1 MKKLQITL
9 SVLFLCLWSAV
20 LPAQLPG
27 GIPGG
32 GRNGGQ
38 MNVGRFYGKV
48 VDEKGKGVGYA
59 TVELY
64 GMKFD
69 SVSRNMKKTLITG
82 QITADNGDFSLEKL
96 PVMGEFTL
104 KVSFLGYADVEKNV
118 SFGLTRPNRRAD
130 GQADMS
136 AMASKLDKDLGNI
149 VLETQSTT
157 LNEVVVKGEAGSLTL
172 ALDKKVFRVDKN
184 AVAAGGTAEDA
195 LRNVPSLAVDLDGNV
210 TLRNSSPQ
218 IFIDGRP
225 STLTL
230 EQIPAD
236 AIESVEVITNPSA
249 RYDASGGQAGIV
261 NIVLK
266 KERRIGYNGN
276 IRVGA
281 DSYGGINGGAD
292 INAREGNFNA
302 FLNANINSRKG
313 ISEGETVRNNYFGR
327 VPTDVFQ
334 RTDSDNNR
342 LFANIRGGL
351 DWFIDNRNTL
361 TVSGTYTRGRFG
373 SDDILNILTD
383 SLYSSGIITS
393 QSIRN
398 SDSERGFQN
407 VGASMLYKHNFPKEG
422 KEFTAD
428 VNLNSVSSSST
439 GNFNTQFINLGL
451 ESLERQ
457 ENSGSS
463 NFVTVQADFV
473 DPLTD
478 KIKLELGARAAIR
491 RNTNNSDNF
500 VFDPDINQWVL
511 IPYFADRYKFDDQVY
526 AAYGSFSHQ
535 FSNWGYQLGLRAES
549 STYTGTLET
558 VDSTFNNDY
567 PLSLFPSV
575 FVTYKLNEED
585 NIQFSATRRINRPN
599 FFQLMP
605 FTDFSDSL
613 NLQRGNPDL
622 LPEFTNSLELSYQNF
637 FSKGHNILI
646 SAYYKQSTDL
656 ITRYQFTEYDPLLMQ
671 DVVVNSYANSNQ
683 SEAYGVEF
691 TLRNNF
697 KDKIELTTNVNLYN
711 SKVDASNVE
720 ASLVNEQFTYFIK
733 ENVSIKLP
741 AQFTFQISAE
751 YQSRTALSTSG
762 GGGRWGG
769 GGGGHWG
776 GSNSTAQG
784 YSIPVWFV
792 DMALRKD
799 LFKRKATLTLNVQD
813 VFRSRRNGSYVESAL
828 FIQDTWRIRD
838 PQQVRLNFSYR
849 FGKMDASLFKR
860 KNTRVNMEGMDMMQ

>member
-1 MKKLQITL
+1 MKNLKITL
-9 SVLFLCLWSAV
+9 SVLLLSLWTAA
-20 LPAQLPG
+20 LIAQQPAP
-27 GIPGG
+27 PG
-32 GRNGGQ
+32 GRNGQ

-69 SVSRNMKKTLITG
+69 SVSKAMKKALISG
-82 QITADNGDFSLEKL
+82 QITEDNGDFSLEKL

-104 KVSFLGYADVEKNV
+104 KVSFLGYADAERKV
-118 SFGLTRPNRRAD
+118 SFGVTRPSRRAD
-130 GQADMS
+130 GQGDMS
-136 AMASKLDKDLGNI
+136 AMASKFDQDLGNI

-157 LNEVVVKGEAGSLTL
+157 LSEVVVKGEAGSLTL

-195 LRNVPSLAVDLDGNV
+195 LRNVPSLGVDLDGNV

-276 IRVGA
+276 IRLGA
-281 DSYGGINGGAD
+281 DSRGGINGGAD
-292 INAREGNFNA
+292 INAREGKFNA
-302 FLNANINSRKG
+302 FLNANLNSRKG
-313 ISEGETVRNNYFGR
+313 ISEGETERNNLFGQ
-327 VPTDVFQ
+327 VPTDIFQ
-334 RTDSDNNR
+334 RTDSDNSR
-342 LFANIRGGL
+342 LFANLRGGL

-361 TVSGTYTRGRFG
+361 TASGSYTRGRFET
-373 SDDILNILTD
+373 SDILGIRTD
-383 SLYSSGIITS
+383 SLYSSGATFS
-393 QSIRN
+393 ESVRN
-398 SDSERGFQN
+398 SSNERGFRN
-407 VGASMLYKHNFPKEG
+407 IGAALLYKHNFPKNG
-422 KEFTAD
+422 KELTAD
-428 VNLNSVSSSST
+428 VNYNGSSSEST
-439 GNFNTQFINLGL
+439 GDFNTQFITSGL

-457 ENSGSS
+457 ENSGAS
-463 NFVTVQADFV
+463 NFLTIQTDYV
-473 DPLTD
+473 DPISD

-500 VFDPDINQWVL
+500 VFDPDINQWVI
-511 IPYFADRYKFDDQVY
+511 IPNFADRYKFDDQVY

-535 FSNWGYQLGLRAES
+535 FPKWGYMLGLRAES
-549 STYTGTLET
+549 SQYTGTLET

-575 FVTYKLNEED
+575 FVTRKLNEED
-585 NIQFSATRRINRPN
+585 NIQLSYTRRINRPN

-637 FSKGHNILI
+637 FSKSHNILI

-656 ITRYQFTEYDPLLMQ
+656 ITRYQFTEYDPGLDQ
-671 DVVVNSYANSNQ
+671 EVVVNSYANSNK

-697 KDKIELTTNVNLYN
+697 KDKIELTTNVNVYN
-711 SKVDASNVE
+711 SLVDASNVE
-720 ASLVNEQFTYFIK
+720 AGLVNEQFSWFIK
-733 ENVSIKLP
+733 ENISIKLP
-741 AQFTFQISAE
+741 AQFTFQISGE
-751 YQSRTALSTSG
+751 YQSRTALSVGG

-776 GSNSTAQG
+776 GSTNTAQG
-784 YSIPVWFV
+784 YTIPVWHV
-792 DMALRKD
+792 DVAIRKD
-799 LFKRKATLTLNVQD
+799 LFKRKATLTLNVSD
-813 VFRSRRNGSYVESAL
+813 VFRSRRTGSYAESL
-828 FIQDTWRIRD
+828 YFIQDSWRIRD
-838 PQQVRLNFSYR
+838 PQTARLNFSYR
-849 FGKMDASLFKR
+849 FGKMDTSLFKR
-860 KNTRVNMEGMDMMQ
+860 KNTNMNSEGMDMMQ

>member
-1 MKKLQITL
+1 MKNLKITL
-9 SVLFLCLWSAV
+9 SVLLLSLWSAA
-20 LPAQLPG
+20 LIAQQPAFP
-27 GIPGG
+27 G
-32 GRNGGQ
+32 GRNGQ
-38 MNVGRFYGKV
+38 MNIGHFYGKV

-69 SVSRNMKKTLITG
+69 SLSKSMKKTLITG
-82 QITADNGDFSLEKL
+82 QITEDNGDFSLEKL

-104 KVSFLGYADVEKNV
+104 KVSFLGYADAERKV
-118 SFGLTRPNRRAD
+118 SFGVTRPSRRAD
-130 GQADMS
+130 GQGDMS
-136 AMASKLDKDLGNI
+136 AMASKFDQDLGNI

-184 AVAAGGTAEDA
+184 AVASGGTAEDA
-195 LRNVPSLAVDLDGNV
+195 LRNVPSLGVDLDGNV

-218 IFIDGRP
+218 IFVDGRP
-225 STLTL
+225 TTLTL

-276 IRVGA
+276 IRLGA
-281 DSYGGINGGAD
+281 DSRGGLNGGAD
-292 INAREGNFNA
+292 INAREGKFNA
-302 FLNANINSRKG
+302 FLNANLNSRKG
-313 ISEGETVRNNYFGR
+313 ISEGETERSNLFGQ
-327 VPTDVFQ
+327 VPTDIFQ
-334 RTDSDNNR
+334 RTDSDNSR
-342 LFANIRGGL
+342 LFANLRGGL

-361 TVSGTYTRGRFG
+361 TASGSYTRGRFEN
-373 SDDILNILTD
+373 SDILGIRTD
-383 SLYSSGIITS
+383 SLYSSGTTFS
-393 QSIRN
+393 ESVRN
-398 SDSERGFQN
+398 SSNERGFRN
-407 VGASMLYKHNFPKEG
+407 IGAALLYKHNFPKNG
-422 KEFTAD
+422 KELTAD
-428 VNLNSVSSSST
+428 VNLNSVSSEST
-439 GNFNTQFINLGL
+439 GDFNTQFITSGF

-457 ENSGSS
+457 ENSGAS
-463 NFVTVQADFV
+463 NFLTIQTDYV
-473 DPLTD
+473 DPISD
-478 KIKLELGARAAIR
+478 RIKLELGARAAIR

-511 IPYFADRYKFDDQVY
+511 IPNFADRYKFDDQVY

-535 FSNWGYQLGLRAES
+535 FPKWGYMLGLRAES
-549 STYTGTLET
+549 SQYTGTLET

-575 FVTYKLNEED
+575 FVTRKLNEED
-585 NIQFSATRRINRPN
+585 NIQLSYTRRINRPN

-637 FSKGHNILI
+637 FSKSHNILI

-656 ITRYQFTEYDPLLMQ
+656 ITRYQFTEFDPVLNQ
-671 DVVVNSYANSNQ
+671 DIVVNSYANSNK

-697 KDKIELTTNVNLYN
+697 KDKIELTTNVNVYN
-711 SKVDASNVE
+711 SLVDASNVE
-720 ASLVNEQFTYFIK
+720 AGLVNEQFSWFIK

-741 AQFTFQISAE
+741 AQFTFQISGE
-751 YQSRTALSTSG
+751 YQSRTALSTGG

-776 GSNSTAQG
+776 GPTNTAQG
-784 YSIPVWFV
+784 YTIPVWHV
-792 DMALRKD
+792 DVAIRKD
-799 LFKRKATLTLNVQD
+799 LFKRKATLTLNVSD
-813 VFRSRRNGSYVESAL
+813 VFRSRRTGSFAESL
-828 FIQDTWRIRD
+828 YFIQDSWRIRD
-838 PQQVRLNFSYR
+838 PQTARLNFSYR
-849 FGKMDASLFKR
+849 FGKMDTSLFKR
-860 KNTRVNMEGMDMMQ
+860 KNTNMNSEGMDMMQ

>member
-1 MKKLQITL
+1 MKNLQITL
-9 SVLFLCLWSAV
+9 SVLLLSLWSVALIAQQPAV
-20 LPAQLPG
+20 P
-27 GIPGG
+27 G
-32 GRNGGQ
+32 GRNGQ
-38 MNVGRFYGKV
+38 MNIGHFYGKV

-69 SVSRNMKKTLITG
+69 SLSKAMKKTLITG
-82 QITADNGDFSLEKL
+82 QITEDNGDFSLEKL

-104 KVSFLGYADVEKNV
+104 KVSFLGYADVERKV
-118 SFGLTRPNRRAD
+118 SFGGARPSRRAD

-136 AMASKLDKDLGNI
+136 AMAAKFDQDLGNI

-157 LNEVVVKGEAGSLTL
+157 LNEVLVKGEAGSLTL

-195 LRNVPSLAVDLDGNV
+195 LRNVPSLGVDLDGNV

-276 IRVGA
+276 IRLGA
-281 DSYGGINGGAD
+281 DSRGGFQGGAD
-292 INAREGNFNA
+292 INAREGKFNA
-302 FLNANINSRKG
+302 FLNANLNSRKG
-313 ISEGETVRNNYFGR
+313 ISEGETDRSNLFGQ
-327 VPTDVFQ
+327 VPTDIFQ
-334 RTDSDNNR
+334 RTDSDNSR
-342 LFANIRGGL
+342 LFANLRGGL

-361 TVSGTYTRGRFG
+361 TASGSFTKGRFNN
-373 SDDILNILTD
+373 DDILGIRTD
-383 SLYSSGIITS
+383 SLYSSGTTFS
-393 QSIRN
+393 ESVRN
-398 SDSERGFQN
+398 SSNERGFN
-407 VGASMLYKHNFPKEG
+407 NTGAALLYKHNFPKNG
-422 KEFTAD
+422 KELTAD
-428 VNLNSVSSSST
+428 VNFNRSSSKST
-439 GNFNTQFINLGL
+439 GDFNTQFITSGF

-457 ENSGSS
+457 ENSGAS
-463 NFVTVQADFV
+463 NFLTIQTDYV
-473 DPLTD
+473 DPISD
-478 KIKLELGARAAIR
+478 RIKLELGARAAIR

-511 IPYFADRYKFDDQVY
+511 IPNFADRYKFDDQVY

-535 FSNWGYQLGLRAES
+535 FPKWGYMLGLRAES
-549 STYTGTLET
+549 SQYTGNLET
-558 VDSTFNNDY
+558 VDSTFTNDY

-575 FVTYKLNEED
+575 FVTRKLNEED
-585 NIQFSATRRINRPN
+585 NIQLSYTRRINRPN

-637 FSKGHNILI
+637 FSKSHNILI

-656 ITRYQFTEYDPLLMQ
+656 ITRYQFTEFDPGINQ
-671 DVVVNSYANSNQ
+671 EIVVNTYANSNK

-697 KDKIELTTNVNLYN
+697 KDKIELTTNVNVYN
-711 SKVDASNVE
+711 SLVDASNVE
-720 ASLVNEQFTYFIK
+720 AGLINEQFSWFIK

-741 AQFTFQISAE
+741 AAFTFQISGE
-751 YQSRTALSTSG
+751 YQSRTALSVGG
-762 GGGRWGG
+762 GGGRFGGG

-776 GSNSTAQG
+776 GPTNTAQG
-784 YSIPVWFV
+784 YTIPVWHV
-792 DMALRKD
+792 DVAIRKD
-799 LFKRKATLTLNVQD
+799 LFKRKATLTLNVSD
-813 VFRSRRNGSYVESAL
+813 VFRSRRTGSYAESQY
-828 FIQDTWRIRD
+828 FIQDSWRIRD
-838 PQQVRLNFSYR
+838 PQTVRLNFSYR
-849 FGKMDASLFKR
+849 FGKMDTSLFKR
-860 KNTRVNMEGMDMMQ
+860 KNTNMNSEGMDMMQ